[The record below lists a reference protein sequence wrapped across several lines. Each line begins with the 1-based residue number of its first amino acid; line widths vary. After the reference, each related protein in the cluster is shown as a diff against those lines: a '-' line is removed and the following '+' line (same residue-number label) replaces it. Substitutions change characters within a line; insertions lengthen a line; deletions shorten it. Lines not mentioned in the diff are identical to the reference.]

1 MAWQKIKM
9 KQGNTIMKNI
19 LKNKMAKAGLV
30 LTSVAASGSAFAADY
45 TGQITTAQTEG
56 SGNVTAVIAAVI
68 GIAILGFGVGSMLG
82 WFKR

>member
-9 KQGNTIMKNI
+9 KQGNTIMNI

-30 LTSVAASGSAFAADY
+30 LTSVTASGAAFAQDY
-45 TGQITTAQTEG
+45 TTEITAAATEG
-56 SGNVTAVIAAVI
+56 NANVLAVIGAVI
-68 GIAILGFGVGSMLG
+68 GIGILGFGVGSMLG

>member
-1 MAWQKIKM
+1 
-9 KQGNTIMKNI
+9 MKNI

-45 TGQITTAQTEG
+45 TTQITAAGTEG
-56 SGNVTAVIAAVI
+56 NTNVLAVIGAVI